1 MRTVREVI
9 IVEGKYDI
17 NAVRAAVGATV
28 IATSGFQIFSNS
40 EKICLIRTLAEKRGV
55 CILTDSDSSGFL
67 IRNHLKGMLGLKGV
81 KHAYIPDIPGRERRK
96 SVPSKEGKLGV
107 EGMTSDV
114 IISALERAGVV
125 FEDEERSSLPIE
137 KTSKAD
143 LYFLGLSG
151 RPDSAKK
158 RAELSARLGFPA
170 GISANALLEAI
181 NILFTKSEFITFL
194 ESGIKPD
201 IS

>member
-17 NAVRAAVGATV
+17 HAVRAAVNATV

-40 EKICLIRTLAEKRGV
+40 EKISLIRTLAEKRGV

-67 IRNHLKGMLGLKGV
+67 IRNHLKGMLGLNGV
-81 KHAYIPDIPGRERRK
+81 KHAYTPDIQGRERRK
-96 SVPSKEGKLGV
+96 SAPSKEGKLGV

-114 IISALERAGVV
+114 IITALERAGVT
-125 FEDEERSSLPIE
+125 FEEEAHSSPPNE
-137 KTSKAD
+137 KTSKTD
-143 LYFLGLSG
+143 MYFLGLSG
-151 RPDSAKK
+151 GADSSKK

-170 GISANALLEAI
+170 GISANALLDAV
-181 NILFTKSEFITFL
+181 NILFTKAEFFAFL
-194 ESGIKPD
+194 ESRD
-201 IS
+201 STSTT